1 MQPSAPVKNPHQEAK
16 NLVAKVR
23 DFDVKK
29 PADVKAKSKD
39 SQLTPDEIAEKKVNA
54 EMIAAKES
62 YAKKVAEKENE

>member
-1 MQPSAPVKNPHQEAK
+1 MQPSAPAKNPHQEAK

-39 SQLTPDEIAEKKVNA
+39 SEMTPDEIAERKVNA

-62 YAKKVAEKENE
+62 YAKKIAD